1 MKNNRIIRTI
11 SLLAIAALVLFFFL
25 YQSGILK
32 GKKEETAENAP
43 AGAAKG
49 PGGPGGM
56 GKDMVVPVKA
66 MLISKGKLTDVITVN
81 GSTAPNEEVTV
92 SSEVPGKVQRILF
105 KEGAVVNRGAVLVQ
119 LDDIELQA
127 QRKRLLV
134 QQELNQKIA
143 DRLKALYEKEG
154 VSLQEYEVAKAE
166 VEKVKA
172 EISLIDAQI
181 EKRTIRAP
189 FSGKLGLRKISEGSY
204 LSPGS
209 AIVNLVS
216 TNPINL
222 EFSVPEKYSSA
233 VKPGTRVNFKL
244 DGVAGDFNAVV
255 AASEPNIDAATRT
268 YKLKATAPNANGTI
282 LPGAFANVS
291 VSLREYA
298 ATIMV
303 PTEAI
308 IPELGGKKVFVYK
321 GGKAVPAIIETG
333 LRQDASIQVT
343 KGLSEGDTLIT
354 TGVLQIKPGAS
365 VTITSIQ

>member
-1 MKNNRIIRTI
+1 MKNKRIIRTL
-11 SLLAIAALVLFFFL
+11 SLLAIAATVVFFFL
-25 YQSGILK
+25 YQSGMLG

-49 PGGPGGM
+49 PGGM

-66 MLISKGKLTDVITVN
+66 MLVSKGKLTDVITVN

-92 SSEVPGKVQRILF
+92 TSEVPGKVQRILF
-105 KEGAVVNRGAVLVQ
+105 KEGTVVQKGAALLQ
-119 LDDIELQA
+119 IDDVELQA

-154 VSLQEYEVAKAE
+154 VSLQDYEVAKAE

-189 FSGKLGLRKISEGSY
+189 FTGKLGLRKISEGSY

-216 TNPINL
+216 INPIKL

-244 DGVAGDFNAVV
+244 DGIAGDFNAVV

-268 YKLKATAPNANGTI
+268 YKLKATAPNERGNI
-282 LPGAFANVS
+282 LPGAFANVA
-291 VSLREYA
+291 VSLKEYD

-303 PTEAI
+303 PTEAV

-321 GGKAVPAIIETG
+321 GGKAVPTVIETG
-333 LRQDASIQVT
+333 LRQDASIQVV
-343 KGLSEGDTLIT
+343 KGLTIGDTLIT
-354 TGVLQIKPGAS
+354 TGVLQIKPGAA